1 MSKETRNGDFE
12 VAAAFL
18 EALDETKY
26 EPASTYVRKAAVAAL
41 AAGANIA
48 PQTEDEVEW
57 FGIEESSEE
66 GEDEAP

>member
-57 FGIEESSEE
+57 FGIEKSPEE
-66 GEDEAP
+66 GEGESP